1 MMIIIPPG
9 CNKRY
14 DGKQYIHLQACSP
27 SQDHICLIDDC
38 MFSKPSAL
46 WHYNLQQLLWT
57 SNTRTWTLEP
67 GHTYPLHWAKYAHLF
82 IRLNMCKQKCLNT
95 TFRVHTSRIIQRW
108 ILPAHSF
115 NRAKV
120 SVLRGQAC
128 VMKYLQICS
137 TMYSGWGWAKYQH
150 WLFKINIILHSQ
162 SWILGGVLLCKG
174 TLWNRKP
181 VWTD

>member
-1 MMIIIPPG
+1 MMASSIFICRHAAHHRITFVWLMTVCLANPQHSDIIICNNFYEHPTPG
-9 CNKRY
+9 L
-14 DGKQYIHLQACSP
+14 GHLNL
-27 SQDHICLIDDC
+27 DTHILRIE
-38 MFSKPSAL
+38 
-46 WHYNLQQLLWT
+46 W
-57 SNTRTWTLEP
+57 
-67 GHTYPLHWAKYAHLF
+67 KYAHLF

-174 TLWNRKP
+174 TLWNQKP
-181 VWTD
+181 VWID